1 METFARPSVG
11 AGAKT
16 LPAKWYIS
24 PDVFAQEE
32 ERVFRSQWLCVGR
45 EESLPRA
52 GDFFT
57 VERAG
62 ESLIVTRD
70 AGGAVHAF
78 YNVCRH
84 RGTRLCSEASGHFTG
99 SIQCPYHA
107 WTYALDGELK
117 VARNMAEVPG
127 FDRTE
132 YPLKEAAVA
141 LWEGF
146 IFINLHVIPN
156 DVIPNDVIA
165 NDLIASDVILSLS
178 KDDTGSPQDEFER
191 VFAPLIGRFSRWD
204 LANLQTARSITYELA
219 CNWKLVFLNYS
230 ECYHCPLV
238 HPQLDKLSPS
248 DSGHN
253 DLSEGA
259 FLGGY
264 SELRERGTSLTTSGR
279 SSREPLGSV
288 GGDDLD
294 RVYYYTIF
302 PSLLLSLHPD
312 YAMVHYCK
320 PLAADRTEVTCA
332 WLFDPGAIAK
342 PDFDPADV
350 VEFWDLTN
358 RQDWHVN
365 ELTQRGLSSRAYS
378 PGPYSNAEG
387 LLSAFD
393 RHYLSIVGA

>member
-1 METFARPSVG
+1 MQAFAKPNVS
-11 AGAKT
+11 AGATT
-16 LPAKWYIS
+16 LDAAWYTS
-24 PDVFAQEE
+24 PDVFAN
-32 ERVFRSQWLCVGR
+32 ERARIFAREWLCVGR
-45 EESLPRA
+45 EESLARA

-57 VERAG
+57 AECAG

-70 AGGAVHAF
+70 TSGAVHAF

-84 RGTRLCSEASGHFTG
+84 RGTRICSESSGRFQG

-107 WTYALDGELK
+107 WTYGLDGALK
-117 VARNMAEVPG
+117 VARNMSEVPG
-127 FDRTE
+127 FDRSA
-132 YPLKEAAVA
+132 YPLKEARVA
-141 LWEGF
+141 LWDGF
-146 IFINLHVIPN
+146 VFVAIEPHAP
-156 DVIPNDVIA
+156 
-165 NDLIASDVILSLS
+165 
-178 KDDTGSPQDEFER
+178 FEAA
-191 VFAPLIGRFSRWD
+191 FAPLLRRFERWD
-204 LANLQTARSITYELA
+204 VGALRTASTITYELA

-248 DSGHN
+248 DSGRN
-253 DLSEGA
+253 DLGEGP

-264 SELRERGTSLTTSGR
+264 SELRRPGTSLTMSGQSTR
-279 SSREPLGSV
+279 PPIGTVDGVEK
-288 GGDDLD
+288 D

-312 YAMVHYCK
+312 YVMAHYAK
-320 PLAADRTEVTCA
+320 PLAPDRTEVVCA
-332 WLFDPGAIAK
+332 WLFDPRTIAE
-342 PDFDPADV
+342 PGFDPSDV

-365 ELTQRGLSSRAYS
+365 ELTQLGLSSRAYS

-393 RHYLSIVGA
+393 RHYLRVMGA

>member
-1 METFARPSVG
+1 MQTFAKPLVG
-11 AGAKT
+11 AGATT
-16 LPAKWYIS
+16 LDAAWYTS
-24 PDVFAQEE
+24 PEIFAQEQT
-32 ERVFRSQWLCVGR
+32 RIFARDWLCVGR
-45 EESLPRA
+45 EESLARA

-70 AGGAVHAF
+70 ASGVVHAF

-84 RGTRLCSEASGHFTG
+84 RGTRICSAESGHFQG

-107 WTYALDGELK
+107 WTYGLDGSLK
-117 VARNMAEVPG
+117 VARNMGEVPG
-127 FDRTE
+127 FDRAE
-132 YPLKEAAVA
+132 YPLKEARVA

-146 IFINLHVIPN
+146 VFVAIEPESPF
-156 DVIPNDVIA
+156 DVA
-165 NDLIASDVILSLS
+165 
-178 KDDTGSPQDEFER
+178 
-191 VFAPLIGRFSRWD
+191 FAPLIGRFARWAIAG
-204 LANLQTARSITYELA
+204 LKAANSITYELA

-248 DSGHN
+248 DSGRN
-253 DLSEGA
+253 DLSEGP

-264 SELRERGTSLTTSGR
+264 SELRQPGTSLTMSGR
-279 SSREPLGSV
+279 SSRPPIGSV
-288 GGDDLD
+288 EGVELD

-302 PSLLLSLHPD
+302 PSLLLSMHPD
-312 YAMVHYCK
+312 YVMAHYAK
-320 PLAADRTEVTCA
+320 PLAPDRTEVVCA
-332 WLFDPGAIAK
+332 WLFDPRTMAQPG
-342 PDFDPADV
+342 FDPTDV

-365 ELTQRGLSSRAYS
+365 ELTQLGLSSRAYS

-393 RHYLSIVGA
+393 RHYLRAMGA